1 MSSWENYFGLVVR
14 QNNNNNLS
22 LRAGKSKN
30 KDIGNLGK
38 ETCA

>member
-1 MSSWENYFGLVVR
+1 MSSWENYFGLVGW
-14 QNNNNNLS
+14 QNNNNLS